1 MLRGNKLYT
10 KIGLIVATIGI
21 GGICLNIYAS
31 EQAAKVAQ
39 NNVATKDES
48 IVVNPEYF
56 QKDTKSYIINAIVPQ
71 VSSAK
76 YKESAK
82 L

>member
-21 GGICLNIYAS
+21 GGICSNIYAS

-48 IVVNPEYF
+48 IVVTSEIFSKRY
-56 QKDTKSYIINAIVPQ
+56 QKLYNQ
-71 VSSAK
+71 CYSST
-76 YKESAK
+76 S
-82 L
+82 